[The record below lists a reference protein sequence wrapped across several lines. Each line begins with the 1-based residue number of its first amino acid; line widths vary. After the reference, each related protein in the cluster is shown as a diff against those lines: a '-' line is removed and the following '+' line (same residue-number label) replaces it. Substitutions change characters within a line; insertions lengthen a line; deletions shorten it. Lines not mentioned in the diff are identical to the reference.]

1 MTNIYQGIYDLLNQ
15 YVFGNTIVEGSYQDL
30 IVIILSTCACVFLVV
45 LPFVVVWRIM
55 RVFL

>member
-30 IVIILSTCACVFLVV
+30 IVIFLSTCACVFLVV

>member
-30 IVIILSTCACVFLVV
+30 IAIILSTCACVFLVV